1 MGECGLEGKRG
12 PCLCPPAPGT
22 LRRVRIYGISDL
34 HVDFAPNLEQVAS
47 LPVGPHR
54 GDTLLVAGDICHRMD
69 RAEEALG
76 LLADRFE
83 QVFLVPG
90 NHDLWVEDP
99 RADAGGPGAQTS
111 LDRLEALRRL
121 AARLGIE
128 MEPGAAGSEWWVL
141 PLHGWY
147 EPGFGAA
154 GAPEVAVSR
163 HWSDPNRCRWPPEQS
178 SDADRCAYFEGLNR
192 PALRTPPGR
201 RVLSF
206 SHFVPRPEL
215 IPPLEG
221 LRFKELPRVSG
232 TLRLDRQLRAAGS
245 RLHLFGHTH
254 IAWDAVID
262 GVRYVQRPLAYPH
275 ERARRGESGIEL
287 VRLV

>member
-1 MGECGLEGKRG
+1 MPLSTGAGYPSL
-12 PCLCPPAPGT
+12 
-22 LRRVRIYGISDL
+22 VRIYGISDL

-69 RAEEALG
+69 RTEQALG
-76 LLADRFE
+76 LLAERFG

-90 NHDLWVEDP
+90 NHDLWVDDGKPAREGEAP
-99 RADAGGPGAQTS
+99 ETS

-121 AARLGIE
+121 AGRVGVA
-128 MEPGAAGSEWWVL
+128 MDPGAAGPDWWVL

-147 EPGFGAA
+147 EPGFGVA
-154 GAPEVAVSR
+154 GAPEVDMSSR
-163 HWSDPNRCRWPPEQS
+163 WSDPNRCRWPPEQS
-178 SDADRCAYFEGLNR
+178 SDADRCAFFERLNR
-192 PALRTPPGR
+192 PALRPPPGR

-221 LRFKELPRVSG
+221 LRFKGLPRVSG

-275 ERARRGESGIEL
+275 ERARRGQSGIEL

>member
-1 MGECGLEGKRG
+1 M
-12 PCLCPPAPGT
+12 
-22 LRRVRIYGISDL
+22 RIFGISDL

-54 GDTLLVAGDICHRMD
+54 ADTLVVAGDICHRLD

-90 NHDLWVEDP
+90 NHDLWVKSGEP
-99 RADAGGPGAQTS
+99 APEAAEPESS

-121 AARLGIE
+121 AGRLGIR
-128 MEPGAAGSEWWVL
+128 MKPGPAGPDWWVL

-147 EPGFGAA
+147 EPGFGAE
-154 GAPEVAVSR
+154 GAPEVDMSR

-178 SDADRCAYFEGLNR
+178 TDEARCAWFEQLNR

>member
-1 MGECGLEGKRG
+1 M
-12 PCLCPPAPGT
+12 T
-22 LRRVRIYGISDL
+22 VRIYGISDL
-34 HVDFAPNLEQVAS
+34 HVDFAGNLEQVAS

-54 GDTLLVAGDICHRMD
+54 GDTLLVAGDVCHRLD
-69 RAEEALG
+69 RAEQALG

-90 NHDLWVEDP
+90 NHDLWVEEGDP
-99 RADAGGPGAQTS
+99 APGAAPETS

-121 AARLGIE
+121 AGRLGVT
-128 MEPGAAGSEWWVL
+128 MEPGPAGPQWWIL
-141 PLHGWY
+141 PLQGWY
-147 EPGFGAA
+147 EPGFGDG
-154 GAPEVAVSR
+154 GAPEVDMSR
-163 HWSDPNRCRWPPEQS
+163 HWSDPSRCRWPPEQS
-178 SDADRCAYFEGLNR
+178 TDAARCAWFEQLNR
-192 PALRTPPGR
+192 PALRPPQGR

-215 IPPLEG
+215 IPPVEG

-275 ERARRGESGIEL
+275 ERARRGQSEIEP

>member
-1 MGECGLEGKRG
+1 M
-12 PCLCPPAPGT
+12 
-22 LRRVRIYGISDL
+22 RIYGISDL
-34 HVDFAPNLEQVAS
+34 HVDFAANLEQVAS

-54 GDTLLVAGDICHRMD
+54 GDTLLVAGDVSHRMD
-69 RAEEALG
+69 RTEQALG
-76 LLADRFE
+76 LLAARFE
-83 QVFLVPG
+83 RVFLVPG
-90 NHDLWVEDP
+90 NHDLWVEDGKP
-99 RADAGGPGAQTS
+99 LPEGAAGESS

-121 AARLGIE
+121 ACRLGVE
-128 MEPGAAGSEWWVL
+128 MGPGGAGPEWWVL

-147 EPGFGAA
+147 EPGFGAD
-154 GAPEVAVSR
+154 GAPEEEMSR

-178 SDADRCAYFEGLNR
+178 SDGARCAYFEELNG
-192 PALRTPPGR
+192 PALGPPPGR

-215 IPPLEG
+215 IPPVEG
-221 LRFKELPRVSG
+221 LRFKQLPRVAG

-254 IAWDAVID
+254 IPWDAVID

-275 ERARRGESGIEL
+275 ERARRGRPGIEL
-287 VRLV
+287 LRLV